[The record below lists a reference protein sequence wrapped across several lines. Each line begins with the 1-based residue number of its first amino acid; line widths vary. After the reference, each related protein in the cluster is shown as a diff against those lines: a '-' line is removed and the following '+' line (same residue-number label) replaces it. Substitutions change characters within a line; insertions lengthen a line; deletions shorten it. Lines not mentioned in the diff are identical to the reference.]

1 MDGELRVAMTAGV
14 FVEYHDELGNT
25 VGQAVFTGWQGRPVP
40 NVGDTVCCA
49 VQLTATGRRRKL
61 LGRVTRR
68 HFEMQHEDD
77 GQPCVWVRLVMEI
90 VAPPAARP
98 RPQPRIR
105 FSSN

>member
-1 MDGELRVAMTAGV
+1 MDGELRSAMTAGV
-14 FVEYHDELGNT
+14 FVEYRDEHGNT
-25 VGQAVFTGWQGRPVP
+25 IGQAVFTGWQGRPVP

-77 GQPCVWVRLVMEI
+77 GQPCVWVRLLMEI
-90 VAPPAARP
+90 VSPPAANPKR
-98 RPQPRIR
+98 QPRIR

>member
-1 MDGELRVAMTAGV
+1 MDGDLRTAMTAGV
-14 FVEYHDELGNT
+14 FVEFHDEYGNT
-25 VGQAVFTGWQGRPVP
+25 IGQAVFTGWQGRPVP
-40 NVGDTVCCA
+40 NLGDTVCCA

-77 GQPCVWVRLVMEI
+77 GQPCVWVRLLLEI
-90 VAPPAARP
+90 VAPPAPKP